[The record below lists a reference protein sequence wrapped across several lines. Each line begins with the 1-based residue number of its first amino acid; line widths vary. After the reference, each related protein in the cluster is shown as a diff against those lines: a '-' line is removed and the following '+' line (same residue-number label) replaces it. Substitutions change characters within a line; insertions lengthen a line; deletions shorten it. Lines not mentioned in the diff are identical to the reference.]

1 MTICTLVKSH
11 NDHASE
17 FQMMTCMHFL
27 TCGASRSLFN
37 ILNHV
42 GLTLSYTQA
51 VAKLNQLGAEC
62 CEEMHAVACTQAVM
76 IIWDNL
82 NIAFNVMEQ
91 HHDSKAHFD
100 NRTTAT
106 LIPLFG
112 VEFGGPPLDLLPCCN
127 NCLPLLSFG
136 PADLLPSLQ
145 EARDVEDGQLWHIQD
160 ILYDAFPDL
169 CDRFH
174 HEIEATPSVYQ
185 IPLHQRKQ
193 YPLPA
198 MHIDE
203 SSLDGTLEVLDTII
217 TRHLKFTVE
226 DLQKHGILICAG
238 DQLSKLLVDKVS
250 LSLMHD
256 ESM

>member
-1 MTICTLVKSH
+1 MLVKSR

-17 FQMMTCMHFL
+17 FQMTTCMYFL
-27 TCGASRSLFN
+27 ACGASRSLFDV
-37 ILNHV
+37 LNHA

-51 VAKLNQLGAEC
+51 VAKLKQLGAERL
-62 CEEMHAVACTQAVM
+62 EETHAVARTQAVM

-112 VEFGGPPLDLLPCCN
+112 VEFGGLPLDLLPHRN
-127 NCLPLLSFG
+127 NRLPLLSFG
-136 PADLLPSLQ
+136 PADLLPSLE
-145 EARDVEDGQLWHIQD
+145 EARHVEDGQLWHIQD

-169 CDRFH
+169 RDRFH
-174 HEIEATPSVYQ
+174 HEIEAAPSVYQ
-185 IPLHQRKQ
+185 IPLHKTKQ

-203 SSLDGTLEVLDTII
+203 SSLDGTLEVLDTIV
-217 TRHLKFTVE
+217 TRHLKFTAE